1 MDTVRRYSM
10 LIGGAWVDTDERF
23 DIRSPATEEID
34 RRAYPRRRRGRGR
47 GLPAPPAGDPGAGP
61 GVTRE

>member
-23 DIRSPATEEID
+23 EIRSPATEEKFVHLDLSGRLD
-34 RRAYPRRRRGRGR
+34 RRAFP
-47 GLPAPPAGDPGAGP
+47 LLLSTPPS
-61 GVTRE
+61 